1 MADISAWWPVFHGHL
16 AAGKTRHEAVKAM
29 GVYLPC
35 CRIAFTQY
43 RNPFEEVMKYHT
55 QRMELEADVAAAEA
69 TATAA
74 ATSVRDDTVGALP
87 WGGPWTGSSSK

>member
-1 MADISAWWPVFHGHL
+1 VFHGHL

-29 GVYLPC
+29 GVNLPC

-55 QRMELEADVAAAEA
+55 QRMELEADVAAA
-69 TATAA
+69 AA
-74 ATSVRDDTVGALP
+74 ATSVRDETVGALP